1 MTDRIAHIG
10 IAVKDLL
17 SAIEAFSHLL
27 NRQPDHQEDVADQKV
42 RTAMFKIGESKL
54 ELLEGTSPDS
64 AISRFIEK
72 RGAGIHHICLEVDD
86 IENEIERLKKSGTT
100 LIDDIPRLGTGGRK
114 IAFVHPRSTAGILIE
129 LQQKL

>member
-1 MTDRIAHIG
+1 MTDRIAHVG

-17 SAIEAFSHLL
+17 SAIEAFSHLM
-27 NRQPDHQEDVADQKV
+27 NRPPDHQEEVDDQKV
-42 RTAMFKIGESKL
+42 RTAMFKIGQSKL

-64 AISRFIEK
+64 AISKYIEK
-72 RGAGIHHICLEVDD
+72 RGPGIHHICLEVDD
-86 IENEIERLKKSGTT
+86 IEKEIERLKKSGTA
-100 LIDDIPRLGTGGRK
+100 LIDDIPRVGAGGRK